1 MKKLLLIG
9 GGILALGAIVF
20 LVIWLLTG
28 DSLEKAIDRYESGRY
43 EASLV
48 MLGRLAPK
56 ADYETGERIHY
67 YRCRAINGLAE
78 KLEKKYDDEL
88 RAASLENESAA
99 VRDREKRY
107 LESRLAK
114 INAKTGGDL
123 ALVMGRKRS
132 RIVSRGGFYDEFLAR
147 YKGSRYIEELDF
159 EELKKIAR
167 TERSKLLGAIANY
180 YERYPGTFYLS
191 SIVKM
196 IMGGLQ
202 DGDIA
207 VKGREDLLKQLIVE
221 YGSRY
226 PTSADVH
233 RFYQCTGEDVNLRN
247 AAGVE
252 GQIVG
257 KVKRGEILVQL
268 EKSMDTAQV
277 GEVRDYW
284 YRVAGLSGLRGW
296 IFGKFLEPLE
306 MKAPEGEARARAW
319 SIEDHF
325 AEWDDSNTP
334 KNWIHV
340 PGADRSAIS
349 FALRGD
355 SRIVKLSSPRGRT
368 AGLFRRFDA
377 GASFALCARARF
389 VAGDAVTLFAHR
401 MKNGRLYYLRLR
413 DEEIELSERRIPLH
427 TSDSHEYILE
437 SKDGQSARLL
447 VDGEVVL
454 SKLPP
459 VEGRELAERGI
470 YCLFSDEKRSSLC
483 ELEYIKIKN

>member
-1 MKKLLLIG
+1 MKKLLLIAA
-9 GGILALGAIVF
+9 GILALGAILF
-20 LVIWLLTG
+20 LGIWFFTS
-28 DSLEKAIDRYESGRY
+28 DSLEKAIDKYESGKY
-43 EASLV
+43 EASLK
-48 MLGRLAPK
+48 MLKRLAPK
-56 ADYETGERIHY
+56 ADYEAGERIYY

-78 KLEKKYDDEL
+78 RLEKKYDDEL
-88 RAASLENESAA
+88 RAVSLENENAA
-99 VRDREKRY
+99 ERDKEKRY
-107 LESRLAK
+107 LEKKLAG

-123 ALVMGRKRS
+123 AIVTGRKRS
-132 RIVSRGGFYDEFLAR
+132 RIVSKGGFYDEFLAR

-159 EELKKIAR
+159 EELKKIER
-167 TERSKLLGAIANY
+167 TERGKLLGAIANY
-180 YERYPGTFYLS
+180 YERYPGSFYLS

-196 IMGGLQ
+196 IMSGLQ
-202 DGDIA
+202 EGDIA
-207 VKGREDLLKQLIVE
+207 LKGREDLLKQLIVD

-233 RFYQCTGEDVNLRN
+233 RIYQCTGDDVNLRN

-257 KVKRGEILVQL
+257 KLKKGEILVQL

-284 YRVAGLSGLRGW
+284 YRVASLTGLRGW
-296 IFGKFLEPLE
+296 IFGKFLDPLE
-306 MKAPEGEARARAW
+306 LKASEGEARTRTW

-325 AEWDDSNTP
+325 PEWEDSNTP
-334 KNWIHV
+334 KNWMHV

-349 FALRGD
+349 FAPRGD
-355 SRIVKLSSPRGRT
+355 SRIVKLSSPRGKI

-377 GASFALCARARF
+377 GNSFALCARARF

-427 TSDSHEYILE
+427 TSDAHEYILE
-437 SKDGQSARLL
+437 SDDGMSARLL

-459 VEGRELAERGI
+459 VEGRELADRGI
-470 YCLFSDEKRSSLC
+470 YCLFSGERQASLC